1 MAEQKKMAAFQKP
14 RQPRRSLLPNISQLT
29 SHESTNGIPMT
40 LDTLVLNANNNTTD
54 WQHLYLKSRLLNT
67 KLRSKHRRERDRL
80 IKEKLAMRRAI
91 NGLRVT
97 LSQSQR
103 NTLKVLA
110 TEWSFSRKEIDRL
123 KQQVSGLQSD
133 NLEYSSRVEDLTSSL
148 EKTSLR
154 LSEETEANTQ
164 AQKYHEEMSAKTEDL
179 HKRWIELDGKLTT
192 FWREKQELRDA
203 LSKSYDEINGL
214 NHVLEVYSVV
224 VESIMN
230 RKREWS
236 KPCQQ
241 RDRNIIIR
249 GHEIAHGG
257 TCLADA
263 YRIMST
269 GNNDLE
275 WYKEH
280 YGTTPEIVLKFET
293 SKAFLEL
300 INMRYELYRYKK
312 HVKTAADGFEEDFQ
326 KLLEMILAQQTS
338 MTAESAQNLL
348 VGDNPTTSRRIYSKL
363 CVLWE
368 NGMRQGLR
376 AIRKQ

>member
-1 MAEQKKMAAFQKP
+1 MAERKKMAAFQKP
-14 RQPRRSLLPNISQLT
+14 KQPRRALLPNISQLT
-29 SHESTNGIPMT
+29 SHESMNGIPMI
-40 LDTLVLNANNNTTD
+40 LDTLVLNAGNDTAD

-67 KLRSKHRRERDRL
+67 KLRSEHRRERDRL

-91 NGLRVT
+91 KDLRVT

-103 NTLKVLA
+103 NNSKLLA
-110 TEWSFSRKEIDRL
+110 AEWSFSRKEIDRL

-133 NLEYSSRVEDLTSSL
+133 NLNYSSRVEDLTSSL
-148 EKTSLR
+148 EKVSLQ
-154 LSEETEANTQ
+154 LSEETKANTQ

-179 HKRWIELDGKLTT
+179 HKKWIELDGKLTS
-192 FWREKQELRDA
+192 FWREKQKLRDA
-203 LSKSYDEINGL
+203 LLKSYDEIYGL

-236 KPCQQ
+236 KPRQQ

-263 YRIMST
+263 YQIMST
-269 GNNDLE
+269 SNNDLG
-275 WYKEH
+275 WYEEH

-293 SKAFLEL
+293 SEAFLEL
-300 INMRYELYRYKK
+300 INMRYEIYRYKK

-326 KLLEMILAQQTS
+326 KLLEMILVQQKS
-338 MTAESAQNLL
+338 ITAESVQRLL
-348 VGDNPTTSRRIYSKL
+348 VGDHPTTSRRIYSKL

-368 NGMRQGLR
+368 SGMKQGLQ